1 MIILKWIWR
10 HLTITF
16 FVITMVVLTFA
27 YVNNN
32 PIDIAKY
39 AGLSVVVVY
48 FILNGI
54 KKDLA
59 KKHQDKEV
67 V

>member
-1 MIILKWIWR
+1 
-10 HLTITF
+10 
-16 FVITMVVLTFA
+16 MVVLTFA